1 MRHCLVAVALL
12 GLCTSQGQTSGS
24 TAWKT
29 AATKRGLD
37 EQAMAQLE
45 KDRILIAD
53 EAFKQV
59 FSAYLGGGSVFIT
72 SDSLLN
78 AYHLLYEETIFRLEN
93 TNAQHLPQFLRTIME
108 KLGEAGTETGG
119 DPKLLEAARRRA
131 RLVCGIALRL
141 MDGSFKTGNKQLD
154 TILADECMRIK
165 KASGQRMPK
174 WIGTPSPSF
183 MGIDYNRYKP
193 RGFYT
198 RTEKLSRYFRALS
211 WLQSIPFR
219 IGNDEELLAML
230 LLGEAAPAR
239 YDTDLIDYSLLLG
252 RPDNLDVFSI
262 NEYRLRVNPN
272 SGELGKVRMEYTA
285 EAQKLQTGKT
295 NDLEP
300 AFRILSAYQTPS
312 AMLFEQTTSKV
323 GNRDLPTGLEVA
335 AALGSTHA
343 RNLLATSSQDHVLET
358 VDAHAGLFQEY
369 VFTPRR
375 RPRGYNLY
383 GNYLHV
389 LRALTAPADP
399 AAPEFING
407 DAWQTKSL
415 NTLLGSWAQMRHT
428 WALQAKQSMFWMC
441 GSGEP
446 AGFVE
451 PNPEFFARLAN
462 LAYATQSIVERCGAL
477 EADYSLAAENLRIF
491 EKKCGAFQTE
501 DEFLDF
507 FHDQSADDQS
517 VLLTAYALMQVAPSE
532 AKYGSGQRY
541 RENVAWLKTIGR
553 AIETGG
559 IDAHPEAMRAL
570 DQINGD
576 LPEKWDD
583 LERMSRQLESI
594 AHKQLRNLAFN
605 GREEQYIRN
614 YGHALAN
621 LMFYEGNSYV
631 HPRDDAPKI
640 VDVYSNINTGQHLHV
655 GIARPRKMYVLY
667 PWQGK
672 TILCTGAVLPYYEF
686 AHPTRLN
693 DAEWKTLLG
702 TTKWQPKRS
711 KLQGFLEAF
720 KPKDPAPPNMR
731 PAVPEWFKPILQGD
745 GLAAPE
751 FRD

>member
-1 MRHCLVAVALL
+1 MKHCLVALALL
-12 GLCTSQGQTSGS
+12 GLCARQAETSES
-24 TAWKT
+24 TAWKA

-45 KDRILIAD
+45 KDRILVVD

-59 FSAYLGGGSVFIT
+59 FSVYLGGGSVFIT

-108 KLGEAGTETGG
+108 KLDEAGTEIEG
-119 DPKLLEAARRRA
+119 DPKLLEAARKRA

-141 MDGSFKTGNKQLD
+141 ADESFQTGNKQLD
-154 TILADECMRIK
+154 AILADECARIEK
-165 KASGQRMPK
+165 GNGQRMPK
-174 WIGTPSPSF
+174 WLGTPSPSF

-198 RTEKLSRYFRALS
+198 RTEKLSRYFRAFS

-219 IGNDEELLAML
+219 ISQDEELLAML
-230 LLGEAAPAR
+230 LLSEAAPAR
-239 YDTDLIDYSLLLG
+239 YETDLIDYSLLLG
-252 RPDNLDVFSI
+252 RLDNLDVFSI
-262 NEYRLRVNPN
+262 NEYRLRVNLD
-272 SGELGKVRMEYTA
+272 SGELDKMRMEYA
-285 EAQKLQTGKT
+285 DQAQEQQTGKI
-295 NDLEP
+295 NDTEP

-323 GNRDLPTGLEVA
+323 ENRALPTGLEVA
-335 AALGSTHA
+335 AALGSAHA
-343 RNLLATSSQDHVLET
+343 RKLLADSNHNLTLET
-358 VDAHAGLFQEY
+358 IDANADLFQEH

-389 LRALTAPADP
+389 LRALTAPAEP
-399 AAPEFING
+399 AAPVFING
-407 DAWQTKSL
+407 DAWQTKSI
-415 NTLLGSWAQMRHT
+415 NTLLGSWVQMRHT
-428 WALQAKQSMFWMC
+428 WALQAKQSMSWMC

-451 PNPEFFARLAN
+451 PNPEFFARMAN
-462 LAYATQSIVERCGAL
+462 LAYGTKSTIERCGAL

-507 FHDQSADDQS
+507 FHDQSNDDQS
-517 VLLTAYALMQVAPSE
+517 VLLTAYALMHVTPSE
-532 AKYGSGQRY
+532 AKYGSAQLY
-541 RENVAWLKTIGR
+541 RENVAWLKIIEH
-553 AIETGG
+553 AIETGDIG
-559 IDAHPEAMRAL
+559 AHPEALAML
-570 DQINGD
+570 ESINGN
-576 LPEKWDD
+576 LPKKWDD
-583 LERMSRQLESI
+583 LERMSRQLEAI
-594 AHKQLRNLAFN
+594 AHKQLRNLTFN

-621 LMFYEGNSYV
+621 LMFHEGNSYV
-631 HPRDDAPKI
+631 NPRDDAPKI

-655 GIARPRKMYVLY
+655 GIARPRKLHVLY

-672 TILCTGAVLPYYEF
+672 TILCTGALLPYYEF

-693 DAEWKTLLG
+693 DAEWKTMLG
-702 TTKWQPKRS
+702 STKWQPKRS
-711 KLQGFLEAF
+711 LVQGFLDAF
-720 KPKDPAPPNMR
+720 KPKEPAPPSTR
-731 PAVPEWFKPILQGD
+731 PAVPEWIKPILQGD